1 MKNVMDQIA
10 SLLANSHVDA
20 TSESDDD
27 WECIMTDTIYIS
39 ELHSSDSLPQSI
51 SLICE
56 QEGVHIITR
65 SDVID
70 DVGVVVDEE
79 ERPRLCIATKAGNY
93 FEFALIKEDKNERA
107 E

>member
-1 MKNVMDQIA
+1 MKDVMDQIA

-39 ELHSSDSLPQSI
+39 ELHSSGPLSPSLGILCKQDGFHI
-51 SLICE
+51 SLR
-56 QEGVHIITR
+56 G
-65 SDVID
+65 DDID
-70 DVGVVVDEE
+70 DVDVVVDEE
-79 ERPRLCIATKAGNY
+79 ERPRLYIATKAGNY